1 MNENNNEMII
11 YGNKNGVT
19 KVNVKF
25 TDEDIWLTQNQIS
38 DIYQT
43 IQQNIS
49 QHINE
54 IYKDKELQNFKRRE
68 IVIKMID
75 WIQELN
81 NQILYNR
88 KSILEGNG
96 KYHTKRQ

>member
-11 YGNKNGVT
+11 YGNKNSVT